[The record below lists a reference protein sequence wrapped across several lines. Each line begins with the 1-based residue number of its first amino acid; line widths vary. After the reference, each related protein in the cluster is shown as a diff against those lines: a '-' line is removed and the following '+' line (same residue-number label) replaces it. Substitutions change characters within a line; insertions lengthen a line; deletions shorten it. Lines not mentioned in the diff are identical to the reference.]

1 MTLFRL
7 ALALGLSTAS
17 LAAAPLAAQAA
28 DWTVDPGKSRIG
40 FSGVQVGAPFKGRF
54 TRYDA
59 QISFDP
65 QKPEAG
71 KAVVL
76 IDLTSAETG
85 DKQRDEALPQAD
97 WFDAGK
103 TKQAWF
109 EATRFVAK
117 GGDAYDAV
125 GTLTIRGLRKDVT
138 LPFTLTVSGGTAH
151 AVGRLDLVRTDYGVG
166 QGPWANDSM
175 VALQVG
181 VEIDVTATAKSGS

>member
-1 MTLFRL
+1 MTLLRL
-7 ALALGLSTAS
+7 ALALGLS
-17 LAAAPLAAQAA
+17 AAPLAAAQAA
-28 DWTVDPGKSRIG
+28 DWTVDPAKSRIG
-40 FSGVQVGAPFKGRF
+40 FTGVQVGAPFKGRF

-97 WFDAGK
+97 WFNTSKD
-103 TKQAWF
+103 KQARF
-109 EATRFVAK
+109 EATRFVPK

-125 GTLTIRGLRKDVT
+125 GTLTIRGMRKDVT
-138 LPFTLTVSGGTAH
+138 LPFRLTVSGGTAH
-151 AVGRLDLVRTDYGVG
+151 AVGHLDLVRTDYGVG
-166 QGPWANDSM
+166 QGSWANDSM

-181 VEIDVTATAKSGS
+181 VDVDLTASAKSGG

>member
-1 MTLFRL
+1 MIPFRL
-7 ALALGLSTAS
+7 V
-17 LAAAPLAAQAA
+17 LAALVAVPLAAPSVARAA
-28 DWTVDPGKSRIG
+28 DWAVDPAKSRIG
-40 FSGVQVGAPFKGRF
+40 FSGTQVGAPFKGRF

-59 QISFDP
+59 RIDFDP
-65 QKPEAG
+65 AKPEAG

-97 WFDAGK
+97 WFNTSKD
-103 TKQAWF
+103 KQARF

-151 AVGRLDLVRTDYGVG
+151 AVGHLDLVRTDYGVG
-166 QGPWANDSM
+166 QGSWANDSM

-181 VEIDVTATAKSGS
+181 VDIDVTASAKSGG

>member
-1 MTLFRL
+1 MKSLVL
-7 ALALGLSTAS
+7 ALALVS
-17 LAAAPLAAQAA
+17 APLAAQAA
-28 DWTVDPGKSRIG
+28 DWIVDQGKSRIG
-40 FSGVQVGAPFKGRF
+40 FSGTQVGAPFKGRF

-76 IDLTSAETG
+76 VDLTSAETG

-97 WFDAGK
+97 WFNAAKD
-103 TKQAWF
+103 KQARF
-109 EATRFVAK
+109 EATRFVPK

-125 GTLTIRGLRKDVT
+125 GTLTIRGMRKDVT
-138 LPFTLTVSGGTAH
+138 LPFRLTVTGGTAH
-151 AVGRLDLVRTDYGVG
+151 AVGHLDLVRTDYGVG
-166 QGPWANDSM
+166 QGSWANDSM

-181 VEIDVTATAKSGS
+181 VDIDVTASVKTGG

>member
-1 MTLFRL
+1 MTPFRL
-7 ALALGLSTAS
+7 ALALGLF
-17 LAAAPLAAQAA
+17 AAPMTARAA
-28 DWTVDPGKSRIG
+28 DWTVDPAKSRIG
-40 FSGVQVGAPFKGRF
+40 FSGTQVGVPFKGRF

-85 DKQRDEALPQAD
+85 DRQRDEALPQSD

-103 TKQAWF
+103 AKQARF
-109 EATRFVAK
+109 EATRFVPK

-125 GTLTIRGLRKDVT
+125 GTLTIRGMRKDVT
-138 LPFTLTVSGGTAH
+138 LPFKLTVSGGTAR
-151 AVGRLDLVRTDYGVG
+151 AVGHLDLVRTDYGVG
-166 QGPWANDSM
+166 QGSWANGSM
-175 VALQVG
+175 VALEVG
-181 VEIDVTATAKSGS
+181 VDIDVTATTKSGG